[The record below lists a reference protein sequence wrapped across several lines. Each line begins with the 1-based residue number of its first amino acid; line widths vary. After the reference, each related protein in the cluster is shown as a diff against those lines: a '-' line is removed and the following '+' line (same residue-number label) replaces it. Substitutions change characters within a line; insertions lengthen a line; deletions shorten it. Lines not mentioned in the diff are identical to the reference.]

1 MCAVSPTCASL
12 SLAALTLRALACN
25 SRQVIRKMLLA
36 YSETPRVRLS
46 PEFVQLLGT
55 FRAVGFLKG
64 PALKNQAIPY
74 ETFRFLA
81 E

>member
-1 MCAVSPTCASL
+1 
-12 SLAALTLRALACN
+12 
-25 SRQVIRKMLLA
+25 MLLA
-36 YSETPRVRLS
+36 YSETPRVRLA

-55 FRAVGFLKG
+55 FSAVGFLKE

-74 ETFRFLA
+74 EKFRFSA